1 MCLRFHKAIY
11 LHATPSCLFTHL
23 LSRKKLTRP
32 PVFVITIMAFFYLY
46 RTLSAMTSSDQ
57 KTPSDALSENS
68 DSLENSSSNETV
80 TETSIADDMSVKGNE
95 SSEESDESL
104 LDEETAGAQHPEC
117 KITMESVAP
126 DVVVATLETIDPD
139 APSED
144 GDLTSDS
151 ESAASADLKSEIPRE
166 AETKDAKI
174 QEEPSSNNENSDTS
188 DSSEMSESSERN
200 DVSEKASDTKNIQQ
214 TTQQEADAEVT
225 VEADNIDSTN
235 NDMKSKDAF
244 ASVAPTS
251 LAEDSNDESGVKSSI
266 IQQNIAGE
274 KKAATDKE
282 HATSND
288 KDENRETIPAAK
300 PNKVANES
308 NTSSE
313 DEQPID
319 EITDTNK
326 DSDKP
331 SKENSENQED
341 EVKKEKEA
349 KLESYKQ
356 FAAEQ
361 FSNQKVDYPE
371 VRVRIEANALPSK
384 MYFIMNVLSA
394 IIASYGLVTNSAA
407 VVIGAMLVAMMLGPI
422 TGVALAIID
431 HRMPLLRKSLVTVL
445 LGISLVLVVGFIVG
459 WLHKDQP
466 LTAEILSRTQPT
478 SMDLMIALAGGT
490 AGAYAMVSPH
500 LSVAVVGVA
509 VATALVPP
517 LAASGILFANGE
529 LQLGFGALLLAI
541 TNIIAIQFTNAL
553 VLWVL
558 GFRRLVKDDYKSNTY
573 LTFLQRNAITLLLL
587 GGLGT
592 YLTINLQ
599 TNAKQQVFESSVKEA
614 INSYFIDKGN
624 VLTNTQFDTAT
635 ENQVVRAV
643 IRGETTPSSYDVRQI
658 ESIITKDMAENF
670 PDYLPIKLQLR
681 YLPVQV
687 IESDPLIQDKLD
699 KTDAAI
705 LTN

>member
-1 MCLRFHKAIY
+1 
-11 LHATPSCLFTHL
+11 
-23 LSRKKLTRP
+23 
-32 PVFVITIMAFFYLY
+32 
-46 RTLSAMTSSDQ
+46 MTSVDKQ
-57 KTPSDALSENS
+57 KAHH
-68 DSLENSSSNETV
+68 SSSHT
-80 TETSIADDMSVKGNE
+80 ADTTAPSRT
-95 SSEESDESL
+95 DESL
-104 LDEETAGAQHPEC
+104 ETPTTKTDTDVEPTVTDDAEIENSTDNSRCDNDDDIACAKPPES
-117 KITMESVAP
+117 KISMESIAP
-126 DVVVATLETIDPD
+126 DVVVATLETTDPD
-139 APSED
+139 APSAND
-144 GDLTSDS
+144 QPTS
-151 ESAASADLKSEIPRE
+151 ES
-166 AETKDAKI
+166 
-174 QEEPSSNNENSDTS
+174 EPLNPD
-188 DSSEMSESSERN
+188 
-200 DVSEKASDTKNIQQ
+200 
-214 TTQQEADAEVT
+214 ADAEQT
-225 VEADNIDSTN
+225 PTQTAEQASTPV
-235 NDMKSKDAF
+235 S
-244 ASVAPTS
+244 
-251 LAEDSNDESGVKSSI
+251 
-266 IQQNIAGE
+266 QQ
-274 KKAATDKE
+274 
-282 HATSND
+282 
-288 KDENRETIPAAK
+288 
-300 PNKVANES
+300 
-308 NTSSE
+308 
-313 DEQPID
+313 Q
-319 EITDTNK
+319 TDTNTPDQEYDK
-326 DSDKP
+326 ENDQGHDNSEVKEEQQNPENAEQQTKTTDAEQLKASKTTDKPATDDSDQ
-331 SKENSENQED
+331 QED
-341 EVKKEKEA
+341 EIKEEKEA

-371 VRVRIEANALPSK
+371 VRVKIEANALPSR
-384 MYFIMNVLSA
+384 MYFIMNILSA

-431 HRMPLLRKSLVTVL
+431 HRMPLLRKSLITVL
-445 LGISLVLVVGFIVG
+445 LGITLVLIVGFIVG

-529 LQLGFGALLLAI
+529 MQLGFGALLLAV

-558 GFRRLVKDDYKSNTY
+558 GFRRLVDDDYKSSNY
-573 LTFLQRNAITLLLL
+573 LTFLQRNAVTLLLL

-614 INSYFIDKGN
+614 INRYFIDKGN
-624 VLTNTQFDTAT
+624 VLTNTQFDST
-635 ENQVVRAV
+635 EQNQVVRAV
-643 IRGETTPSSYDVRQI
+643 IRGETTPSAYDVQQI
-658 ESIITKDMAENF
+658 ETRITQDMAKNF

-687 IESDPLIQDKLD
+687 IESNPLTQDKLD

>member
-1 MCLRFHKAIY
+1 
-11 LHATPSCLFTHL
+11 
-23 LSRKKLTRP
+23 
-32 PVFVITIMAFFYLY
+32 
-46 RTLSAMTSSDQ
+46 MTSVDKQ
-57 KTPSDALSENS
+57 KAHH
-68 DSLENSSSNETV
+68 SSSHT
-80 TETSIADDMSVKGNE
+80 ADTTAPSRT
-95 SSEESDESL
+95 DESL
-104 LDEETAGAQHPEC
+104 ETPTTKTDTDVEPNVTDDAEIENSADNSRCDNDDNDDNDDDMACAKPPES
-117 KITMESVAP
+117 KISMESIAP
-126 DVVVATLETIDPD
+126 DVVVATLETTDPD
-139 APSED
+139 APSSND
-144 GDLTSDS
+144 QPTS
-151 ESAASADLKSEIPRE
+151 ES
-166 AETKDAKI
+166 
-174 QEEPSSNNENSDTS
+174 EPLNP
-188 DSSEMSESSERN
+188 
-200 DVSEKASDTKNIQQ
+200 V
-214 TTQQEADAEVT
+214 ADAEQT
-225 VEADNIDSTN
+225 LTQTAEQASTPV
-235 NDMKSKDAF
+235 S
-244 ASVAPTS
+244 
-251 LAEDSNDESGVKSSI
+251 
-266 IQQNIAGE
+266 QQ
-274 KKAATDKE
+274 
-282 HATSND
+282 
-288 KDENRETIPAAK
+288 
-300 PNKVANES
+300 
-308 NTSSE
+308 
-313 DEQPID
+313 Q
-319 EITDTNK
+319 TDTNAPDQEYDK
-326 DSDKP
+326 ENDQGHDNSEVNEEQQNPENAEQQTKTTDAEQLKASKTTDEPATDDSDQ
-331 SKENSENQED
+331 QED
-341 EVKKEKEA
+341 EIKEEKEA

-371 VRVRIEANALPSK
+371 VRVKIEANALPSR
-384 MYFIMNVLSA
+384 MYFIMNILSA

-431 HRMPLLRKSLVTVL
+431 HRMPLLRKSLITVL
-445 LGISLVLVVGFIVG
+445 LGITLVLIVGFIVG

-529 LQLGFGALLLAI
+529 MQLGFGALLLAV

-558 GFRRLVKDDYKSNTY
+558 GFRRLVDDDYKSSNY
-573 LTFLQRNAITLLLL
+573 LTFLQRNAVTLLLL

-614 INSYFIDKGN
+614 INRYFIDKGN
-624 VLTNTQFDTAT
+624 VLTNTQFDST
-635 ENQVVRAV
+635 EQNQVVRAV
-643 IRGETTPSSYDVRQI
+643 IRGETTPSAYDVQQI
-658 ESIITKDMAENF
+658 ETRITQDMAKNF

-687 IESDPLIQDKLD
+687 IESNPLTQDKLD

-705 LTN
+705 LTNSR

>member
-1 MCLRFHKAIY
+1 
-11 LHATPSCLFTHL
+11 
-23 LSRKKLTRP
+23 
-32 PVFVITIMAFFYLY
+32 
-46 RTLSAMTSSDQ
+46 MTSVDKQ
-57 KTPSDALSENS
+57 KAHH
-68 DSLENSSSNETV
+68 SSSHT
-80 TETSIADDMSVKGNE
+80 ADTTAPSRT
-95 SSEESDESL
+95 DESL
-104 LDEETAGAQHPEC
+104 ETPTTKTDTDVEPTVTDDAEIENSTDNSRCDNDDDMACAKPPES
-117 KITMESVAP
+117 KISMESIAP
-126 DVVVATLETIDPD
+126 DVVVATLETTDPD
-139 APSED
+139 APSAND
-144 GDLTSDS
+144 QPTS
-151 ESAASADLKSEIPRE
+151 ES
-166 AETKDAKI
+166 
-174 QEEPSSNNENSDTS
+174 EPLNPD
-188 DSSEMSESSERN
+188 
-200 DVSEKASDTKNIQQ
+200 
-214 TTQQEADAEVT
+214 ADAEQT
-225 VEADNIDSTN
+225 PTQTAEQASTPV
-235 NDMKSKDAF
+235 S
-244 ASVAPTS
+244 
-251 LAEDSNDESGVKSSI
+251 
-266 IQQNIAGE
+266 QQ
-274 KKAATDKE
+274 
-282 HATSND
+282 
-288 KDENRETIPAAK
+288 
-300 PNKVANES
+300 
-308 NTSSE
+308 
-313 DEQPID
+313 Q
-319 EITDTNK
+319 TDTNAPDQEYDK
-326 DSDKP
+326 ENDQGHDNSEVKEEQQNPENAEQQTKTTDAEQLKASKTTDKPATDDSDQ
-331 SKENSENQED
+331 QED
-341 EVKKEKEA
+341 EIKEEKEA

-371 VRVRIEANALPSK
+371 VRVKIEANALPSR
-384 MYFIMNVLSA
+384 MYFIMNILSA

-431 HRMPLLRKSLVTVL
+431 HRMPLLRKSLITVL
-445 LGISLVLVVGFIVG
+445 LGITLVLVVGFIVG

-529 LQLGFGALLLAI
+529 MQLGFGALLLAV

-558 GFRRLVKDDYKSNTY
+558 GFRRLVDDDYKSSNY
-573 LTFLQRNAITLLLL
+573 LTFLQRNAVTLLLL

-614 INSYFIDKGN
+614 INRYFIDKGN
-624 VLTNTQFDTAT
+624 VLTNTQFDST
-635 ENQVVRAV
+635 EQNQVVRAV
-643 IRGETTPSSYDVRQI
+643 IRGETTPSAYDVQQI
-658 ESIITKDMAENF
+658 ETRITQDMAKNF

-687 IESDPLIQDKLD
+687 IESNPLTQDKLD

>member
-1 MCLRFHKAIY
+1 
-11 LHATPSCLFTHL
+11 
-23 LSRKKLTRP
+23 
-32 PVFVITIMAFFYLY
+32 
-46 RTLSAMTSSDQ
+46 MTSVDKQ
-57 KTPSDALSENS
+57 KAHH
-68 DSLENSSSNETV
+68 SSSHT
-80 TETSIADDMSVKGNE
+80 ADTTAPSRT
-95 SSEESDESL
+95 DESL
-104 LDEETAGAQHPEC
+104 ETPTTKTDTDVEPTVTDDAEIENSADNSRCDNDDDMACAKPPES
-117 KITMESVAP
+117 KVSMESIAP
-126 DVVVATLETIDPD
+126 DVVVATLETTDPD
-139 APSED
+139 APSAND
-144 GDLTSDS
+144 QPTS
-151 ESAASADLKSEIPRE
+151 E
-166 AETKDAKI
+166 AEPLNPD
-174 QEEPSSNNENSDTS
+174 
-188 DSSEMSESSERN
+188 
-200 DVSEKASDTKNIQQ
+200 
-214 TTQQEADAEVT
+214 ADAEQT
-225 VEADNIDSTN
+225 PTQTAEQASTPV
-235 NDMKSKDAF
+235 S
-244 ASVAPTS
+244 
-251 LAEDSNDESGVKSSI
+251 
-266 IQQNIAGE
+266 QQ
-274 KKAATDKE
+274 
-282 HATSND
+282 
-288 KDENRETIPAAK
+288 
-300 PNKVANES
+300 
-308 NTSSE
+308 
-313 DEQPID
+313 Q
-319 EITDTNK
+319 TDTNAPDQEYDK
-326 DSDKP
+326 ENDQGHDNSEVNEEQQNPENAEQQTKTTDAEQLKASKTTDEPATDDSDQ
-331 SKENSENQED
+331 QED
-341 EVKKEKEA
+341 EIKEEKEA

-371 VRVRIEANALPSK
+371 VRVKIEANALPSR
-384 MYFIMNVLSA
+384 MYFIMNILSA

-431 HRMPLLRKSLVTVL
+431 HRMPLLRKSLITVL
-445 LGISLVLVVGFIVG
+445 LGITLVLIVGFIVG

-529 LQLGFGALLLAI
+529 MQLGFGALLLAV

-558 GFRRLVKDDYKSNTY
+558 GFRRLVDDDYKSSNY
-573 LTFLQRNAITLLLL
+573 LTFLQRNAVTLLLL

-614 INSYFIDKGN
+614 INHYFIDKGN
-624 VLTNTQFDTAT
+624 VLTNTQFDST
-635 ENQVVRAV
+635 EQNQVVRAV
-643 IRGETTPSSYDVRQI
+643 IRGETTPSAYDVQQI
-658 ESIITKDMAENF
+658 ETRITQDMAKNF

-687 IESDPLIQDKLD
+687 IESNPLTQDKLD

-705 LTN
+705 LTNSR